1 MLVVGIWL
9 TLLLYII
16 SWISSLFA
24 SPFEKNSNSILLVRL
39 EVVGLRIAWIFHTLT
54 LLGILWTKSV
64 WPTSFVSDIL
74 SITAWISMVVV
85 QAFPERLP
93 SLFNEIFIRLFVI
106 LLLGLSLI
114 ISQNKSIS
122 GEILSDHTWL
132 YEVLLVSHI
141 IILLAGY
148 VLLGVACVASSI
160 FLYRERHLK
169 NKKVNSMTVRFPAL
183 GTLDRL
189 SWQGTLC
196 GFFALS
202 IGIMIGILLNKND
215 QSLLADLRFI
225 SSISAW
231 FVFALL
237 LLFRKLQ
244 LLRSFWASVWPIFG
258 FFLALVSLIVELLRL
273 NVLK

>member
-1 MLVVGIWL
+1 MLVVGVWVS
-9 TLLLYII
+9 LLIYII
-16 SWISSLFA
+16 SWIFSLFA
-24 SPFEKNSNSILLVRL
+24 SPFEKNKDSIFSQF
-39 EVVGLRIAWIFHTLT
+39 EVFGMRIAWIIHTLT

-74 SITAWISMVVV
+74 SITAWVSMVCV

-114 ISQNKSIS
+114 ISQKKVIS
-122 GEILSDHTWL
+122 GEIFFNQTWL

-148 VLLGVACVASSI
+148 VLLGVACVASMI
-160 FLYRERHLK
+160 FLYQERHLK
-169 NKKVNSMTVRFPAL
+169 KKNVNLITSRFPAL
-183 GTLDRL
+183 STLDRL

-196 GFFALS
+196 GFLALS
-202 IGIMIGILLNKND
+202 IGIMIGILIKNND
-215 QSLLADLRFI
+215 QSLLANLRFL

-237 LLFRKLQ
+237 LLFKKLQ
-244 LLRSFWASVWPIFG
+244 ILDSFWASIWPIFG
-258 FFLALVSLIVELLRL
+258 FILALISLIVELLRL
-273 NVLK
+273 NVIK